1 MPFDLTADKINTFL
15 GVNDA
20 PREPAPSKAGNGAH
34 LVKQH
39 NSLVDNFQN
48 IANHLSQSLDNF
60 RSEVSNELMFDRN
73 EIAELTNTL
82 ATIPIATQAFLATS
96 SHIASSGQ
104 KIVFADFYTDGPL
117 TLFLPVNPAPGAE
130 ITFMH
135 MNSDQP
141 LWIKNENQDIF
152 KFQGRPKYE
161 MHLVPVYE
169 MVSLIFVGFSS
180 AHQIEYNWVP
190 TNNTAFI
197 DPSAATV

>member
-15 GVNDA
+15 GVNDV
-20 PREPAPSKAGNGAH
+20 PREPAPSKPGNGAH
-34 LVKQH
+34 VVKQH
-39 NSLVDNFQN
+39 NSLVDNLQN

-73 EIAELTNTL
+73 QIAELNATL
-82 ATIPIATQAFLATS
+82 STIPIATQAFLATG
-96 SHIASSGQ
+96 SHIASPGQ

-117 TLFLPVNPAPGAE
+117 TLFLPVNPAPGVE

-141 LWIKNENQDIF
+141 LSIKNENQDVFRF
-152 KFQGRPKYE
+152 KGRPIYE
-161 MHLVPVYE
+161 LHLIPAYE
-169 MVSLIFVGFSS
+169 MVSLVFVGFSS

-190 TNNTAFI
+190 TNNTTFV
-197 DPSAATV
+197 DPPTPPV